1 MSGFLFYIYSM
12 EKVKLTRS
20 HNEHSQGDTV
30 EVTPEQKN
38 YYEGVGLI
46 EKVKKE
52 VKTDKT
58 KVEKK

>member
-1 MSGFLFYIYSM
+1 M

-20 HNEHSQGDTV
+20 HNEHSKGDIV

-46 EKVKKE
+46 EKVAKKE
-52 VKTDKT
+52 NKVDKT
-58 KVEKK
+58 KLEEK